1 MKLFE
6 AFKQYIVKH
15 PRMTAYK
22 PTSDKYDRKEL
33 LAILEKLRSED
44 VKVSK
49 VEVDKVRDFLWITD
63 FAYRLYKDFYSTVEE
78 ILGHLGMKGEDIVEF
93 FIVFLNHEYKAVSDK
108 IKETQRNM
116 PIGTYMI
123 QDMTN
128 PKVELSDG
136 TKVDM
141 KAAMEGAT
149 DATSMLCN
157 YMRRHLGDLYW
168 NEGYDP
174 NRFAGAI
181 RYLYQVAD
189 MMATFKHSYDSVL
202 YEKSFVKVD
211 PQAETIAFDDD
222 DYHEEKLKALGQ
234 LILGERILHVRCQ
247 NTEKSKKSELERY
260 VKFYRVKR
268 MKVTD
273 GYIKLEFGQGM
284 SKIHL
289 DYMWGMQAAIDAYY
303 ELLDINMKLEG
314 LGGICLIEVL
324 GVWVALQTL
333 CHEMVELWRV
343 TPRMAYTKE
352 DFCDSPRCIE
362 IADLEAYLV
371 KLTGIK
377 NSHVKHVLKAL
388 EVDWTKYNYIWT
400 SPLFRVGNH
409 YCLPFIPIIC
419 GQPYNI
425 IESLMQKGGYDLEK
439 RGKDFEQYV
448 YKQIAEAKHEYKI
461 NCIASKKFGSKG
473 KGEEIDLLIELRD
486 IVVLAEAKCIHYS
499 MEPQNYGEAWSRL
512 THGAEQALRKKAYV
526 ENHPEVF
533 SELGDV
539 SNKKIVPVVLTNYPT
554 YAGCE
559 HEGVYVIDSHT
570 FISYFVAGYMTKRM
584 MSLTV
589 NPIVNARFFY
599 NSEAGMSANFEK
611 YLKEQPVKQIHIGK
625 MVVEDIPQLT
635 QLSPWKCTAKTVV
648 YKGDPSFDIS
658 CRPGTVFNK

>member
-15 PRMTAYK
+15 PRVAAYK
-22 PTSDKYDRKEL
+22 PTSDKYDRDEL
-33 LAILEKLRSED
+33 FAILKKLGPED
-44 VKVSK
+44 MKVPQD
-49 VEVDKVRDFLWITD
+49 EIDKVGDFLWITD
-63 FAYRLYKDFYSTVEE
+63 LAHSLYKDFYSTVEE
-78 ILGHLGMKGEDIVEF
+78 LLGHLGLKGEEIVEY
-93 FIVFLNHEYKAVSDK
+93 FIAFLNHEHKAVCNK

-116 PIGTYMI
+116 PKGTYML

-128 PKVELSDG
+128 PKVELPDG

-141 KAAMEGAT
+141 RAAMEGAT

-157 YMRRHLGDLYW
+157 YMRRHLEDEYR

-181 RYLYQVAD
+181 RNMYQMAD
-189 MMATFKHSYDSVL
+189 MMATFKHSYDCVL
-202 YEKSFVKVD
+202 YERSFVKID
-211 PQAETIAFDDD
+211 QKAETIMFDDD

-234 LILGERILHVRCQ
+234 LILGERVLHVRCQ
-247 NTEKSKKSELERY
+247 NRDKGKRSELERY
-260 VKFYRVKR
+260 VKYYRVKR

-273 GYIKLEFGQGM
+273 GNVKLEFGQGE

-289 DYMWGMQAAIDAYY
+289 EYMWGMQAAIDAYY
-303 ELLDINMKLEG
+303 EFLDINMKLDG
-314 LGGICLIEVL
+314 LGGISLAEAL
-324 GVWVALQTL
+324 GVWVALQSL
-333 CHEMVELWRV
+333 CHEVVELWRV
-343 TPRMAYTKE
+343 TPKMIYRKE
-352 DFCDSPRCIE
+352 EFGDFPRDID

-371 KLTGIK
+371 RLTGIK
-377 NSHVKHVLKAL
+377 YSHVKQVLKAL

-400 SPLFRVGNH
+400 SPLFRIKDH
-409 YCLPFIPIIC
+409 YCLPFIPIVRS
-419 GQPYNI
+419 QPYNI

-448 YKQIAEAKHEYKI
+448 YKQIAEAKHEYEV

-473 KGEEIDLLIELRD
+473 KGEEIDLLIGLRD

-499 MEPQNYGEAWSRL
+499 MEPQNYGDAWDRL
-512 THGAEQALRKKAYV
+512 KHGAEQALRKKAYV
-526 ENHPEVF
+526 EEHPEMF
-533 SELGDV
+533 AELGDV
-539 SNKKIVPVVLTNYPT
+539 SKKKIVPVVLTNYPT

-570 FISYFVAGYMTKRM
+570 FISYFVAGYMTMRV
-584 MSLTV
+584 MSLKD
-589 NPIVNARFFY
+589 NPIQDARFFY

-611 YLKEQPVKQIHIGK
+611 YLKEQPVKQMHIGK

-635 QLSPWKCTAKTVV
+635 QLRPWKCTAKTVV
-648 YKGDPSFDIS
+648 YKGEPGFDIS
-658 CRPGTVFNK
+658 RGSETRPL